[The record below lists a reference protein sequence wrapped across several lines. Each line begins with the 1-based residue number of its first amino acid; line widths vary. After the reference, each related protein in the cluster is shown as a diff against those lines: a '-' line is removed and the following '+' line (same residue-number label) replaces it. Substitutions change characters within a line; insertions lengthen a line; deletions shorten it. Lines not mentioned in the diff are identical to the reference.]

1 MAGSTQA
8 RAISVVLVRPRPGGF
23 PGSRAKGAGKSQI
36 EKRSRFAR
44 SFEGKRP
51 EELERANNK
60 VIASAVVLPGQA
72 EADEAEGP
80 ARGSS

>member
-1 MAGSTQA
+1 MS
-8 RAISVVLVRPRPGGF
+8 
-23 PGSRAKGAGKSQI
+23 
-36 EKRSRFAR
+36 EKRSRLAR

-60 VIASAVVLPGQA
+60 VIVSAVVLPGQA

-80 ARGSS
+80 ALGSS